1 MKLITELND
10 TVTCLFEEDK
20 ETGKKNY
27 FIEGVFMQGDV
38 KNRNGR
44 LYPAHVLA
52 KEATRYNKE
61 YIQKNK
67 AYGELGHPQ
76 GPTINLERVSHMIK
90 KLEPL
95 GTNFVGRAK
104 VLDTPYGNI
113 VKNLIDEGAQ
123 LGVSS
128 RGMGTLRERGGVQ
141 EVQDDFMLSTAADIV
156 ADPSAPEAFVN
167 GVMEGVEWVYD
178 PASRSFRTMDVVN
191 ETKSVGDRNVKEL
204 QQRKVQLFEKFLRTL
219 QWYIFINNYNNI

>member
-1 MKLITELND
+1 MKLITELNEE
-10 TVTCLFEEDK
+10 VKYIFEEDEK
-20 ETGKKNY
+20 TKKKNY
-27 FIEGVFMQGDV
+27 FIEGIFMQGDI

-44 LYPAHVLA
+44 MYPKEVLA
-52 KEATRYNKE
+52 KEAARYNKE

-90 KLEPL
+90 ELTPD
-95 GTNFVGRAK
+95 GSNFMGKAK

-128 RGMGTLRERGGVQ
+128 RGMGTLKDNRGSQ
-141 EVQDDFMLSTAADIV
+141 EVQSDFMLSTAADIV
-156 ADPSAPEAFVN
+156 GDPSAPEAFVN

-178 PASRSFRTMDVVN
+178 AASSSFRSMEIVD
-191 ETKSVGDRNVKEL
+191 EIEKVGIKDAKKLEEQKIVM
-204 QQRKVQLFEKFLRTL
+204 FEKFMRSL
-219 QWYIFINNYNNI
+219 

>member
-1 MKLITELND
+1 MKLITELN
-10 TVTCLFEEDK
+10 EEVK
-20 ETGKKNY
+20 YVVEEVEGKKKNY
-27 FIEGVFMQGDV
+27 FIEGVFMQGDI

-44 LYPAHVLA
+44 MYPKEVLA
-52 KEATRYNKE
+52 KEAARYNKE

-90 KLEPL
+90 SLVPE
-95 GTNFVGRAK
+95 GSNFIGKAK
-104 VLDTPYGNI
+104 ILDTPYGNI
-113 VKNLIDEGAQ
+113 VKSLIDEGAQ

-128 RGMGTLRERGGVQ
+128 RGMGTLKEKQGGAQ
-141 EVQDDFMLSTAADIV
+141 EVQSDFMLSTAADIV

-178 PASRSFRTMDVVN
+178 AASSSYSAMQVVD
-191 ETKSVGDRNVKEL
+191 EIKKVGIKDAKKLEEHKIALFNKFMRNL
-204 QQRKVQLFEKFLRTL
+204 
-219 QWYIFINNYNNI
+219 

>member
-1 MKLITELND
+1 MKLITELN
-10 TVTCLFEEDK
+10 EEVKYVVEEVDGK
-20 ETGKKNY
+20 KKNY
-27 FIEGVFMQGDV
+27 FIEGVFMQGDI

-44 LYPAHVLA
+44 MYPKEVLA
-52 KEATRYNKE
+52 KEAARYNKE

-90 KLEPL
+90 SLVPE
-95 GTNFVGRAK
+95 GSNFIGKAK
-104 VLDTPYGNI
+104 ILDTPYGNI
-113 VKNLIDEGAQ
+113 VKSLIDEGAQ

-128 RGMGTLRERGGVQ
+128 RGMGTLKEKQGGAQ
-141 EVQDDFMLSTAADIV
+141 EVQSDFMLSTAADIV

-178 PASRSFRTMDVVN
+178 AASSSYSAMQVVDEIKKVGIKDVKKLEEHKIDLFN
-191 ETKSVGDRNVKEL
+191 KFMRNL
-204 QQRKVQLFEKFLRTL
+204 
-219 QWYIFINNYNNI
+219 